1 MQLKARTGQPEE
13 QSVRA
18 KDGAADLHGCVLSL
32 RSGWPVLALA
42 PNSQRQLTHSDNQ
55 PAATINP
62 QRQLTHS
69 DNQPTATINPQRQ
82 LTHSDNQPAA
92 TINPAPSILLIHQ
105 KEEIL
110 SNKKRINESVR

>member
-1 MQLKARTGQPEE
+1 MRLKARAGQPEE

-42 PNSQRQLTHSDNQ
+42 PNPQRQSTRSDNQ

-62 QRQLTHS
+62 QRQSTHS
-69 DNQPTATINPQRQ
+69 DNQPSSQLPQYS
-82 LTHSDNQPAA
+82 LS
-92 TINPAPSILLIHQ
+92 HQ
-105 KEEIL
+105 KEENL
-110 SNKKRINESVR
+110 SNKKRINKSVR